1 MVSMSPLA
9 VSFGLYFL
17 VYGVWSGIRALQPVP
32 VAAGAGLLGRP
43 LLVHGCR
50 ALMGGG
56 MAYLL
61 LAS

>member
-1 MVSMSPLA
+1 MSPLA

-17 VYGVWSGIRALQPVP
+17 VYGVWSGIRALQPVA
-32 VAAGAGLLGRP
+32 VSAGSVGVLGRP